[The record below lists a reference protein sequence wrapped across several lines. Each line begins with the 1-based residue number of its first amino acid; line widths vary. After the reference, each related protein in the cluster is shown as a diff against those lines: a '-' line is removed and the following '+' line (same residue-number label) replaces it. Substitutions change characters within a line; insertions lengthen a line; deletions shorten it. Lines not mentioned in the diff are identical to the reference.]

1 MSGPDIESVII
12 RHKTTK
18 LQKNNKGKGGY
29 NTITPEVRI
38 DIPVYTVDDIMASF
52 NSFKDERDLIYD
64 NTIGFPATIFGV
76 KIPYDNYLYF
86 IIYNRTHIKLFDQT
100 NIHYAQFP
108 ADIRNILI
116 YPNEVTAN
124 WTNANDATSLT
135 GRPRRGGSR
144 MRRTQMRRTQMRRTQ
159 KRFSRK

>member
-1 MSGPDIESVII
+1 
-12 RHKTTK
+12 
-18 LQKNNKGKGGY
+18 
-29 NTITPEVRI
+29 
-38 DIPVYTVDDIMASF
+38 MAFF
-52 NSFKDERDLIYD
+52 NSFKDERNLIDD

-76 KIPYDNYLYF
+76 KIPYDNYLFF
-86 IIYNRTHIKLFDQT
+86 IIYNRTHITLFDQT

-124 WTNANDATSLT
+124 WTNATSLT

-144 MRRTQMRRTQMRRTQ
+144 KRRTRTRR
-159 KRFSRK
+159 SRK